1 MTFDKVMHVTN
12 DVAISKSRPASGRV
26 SEGVPVI
33 STGLSSMA
41 PGPLDFA
48 ELADRFADMSATS
61 SASAQR
67 DSDRVE
73 GALSA
78 VLEALAR
85 IRQETD
91 PAAVL
96 ELAPREL
103 CATRVFDRVMVSGI
117 RGSTWLPQ
125 AMYAAASSGG
135 RVTLEIDGVVEE
147 LEIPLASPL
156 VEAEVVRRRLP
167 ALVQDAQREPR
178 TYRALV
184 DRTGTQE
191 YVVAPVVVGTSVI
204 ALLHADSPS
213 GVRPLRDV
221 DRDLLRMFA
230 DGVGLI
236 YERAKLAERVQEQ
249 RRQVADA
256 CVAAMASLATID
268 TGPQLQQVVSAA
280 RVAPQRQLGMSNRDR
295 PHEVREPRES
305 SRLSRLTA
313 REREVLALLASGATN
328 AQLADRLTVAES
340 TVKSH
345 VKHILHK
352 LAAGNRA
359 AAIACYLRETRVDE
373 RRAR

>member
-1 MTFDKVMHVTN
+1 MWARFTETFDKVMHVTN
-12 DVAISKSRPASGRV
+12 DVATSKSRPASGRV

-41 PGPLDFA
+41 SETLDFT
-48 ELADRFADMSATS
+48 ELAERFADQSAIT

-85 IRQETD
+85 IRQETV

-96 ELAPREL
+96 ELAPQEL
-103 CATRVFDRVMVSGI
+103 CSTRVFGRVMVSAV

-125 AMYAAASSGG
+125 ALYAVDGDG

-167 ALVQDAQREPR
+167 ALVQDAQHEPR

-184 DRTGTQE
+184 ERTGTQN

-204 ALLHADSPS
+204 ALLHADSVS
-213 GVRPLRDV
+213 GTCPLRDV

-236 YERAKLAERVQEQ
+236 FERAKLAGRVEEQ
-249 RRQVADA
+249 RRQVTDA
-256 CVAAMASLATID
+256 CVAAMASLSSID
-268 TGPQLQQVVSAA
+268 TGPQLQQIVSAT
-280 RVAPQRQLGMSNRDR
+280 RTAPQRQLG
-295 PHEVREPRES
+295 VS

-359 AAIACYLRETRVDE
+359 AAIA
-373 RRAR
+373 